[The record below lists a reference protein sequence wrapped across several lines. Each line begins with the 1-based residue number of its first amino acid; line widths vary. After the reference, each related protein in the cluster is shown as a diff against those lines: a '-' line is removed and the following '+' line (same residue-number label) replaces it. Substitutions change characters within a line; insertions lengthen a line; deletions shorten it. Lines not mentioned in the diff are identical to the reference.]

1 MSANKFKVGDKVKV
15 RNGLIADEYYGG
27 VSCGNSMERMGGAVF
42 TIDCVKNDYYLVK
55 ENAFYW
61 SDEML
66 EPTEKTLD
74 NLCVGEFITRHVGE
88 SDRTVRVLASL
99 DGCYLISFAEY
110 HDDAAAWYTATEL
123 SRLGYRPAKPN
134 ASGPTIEIDG
144 KKYKKADVEK
154 AIKDLEP
161 ID

>member
-74 NLCVGEFITRHVGE
+74 NLCAGDYIKSGDEIKM
-88 SDRTVRVLASL
+88 VLAAL
-99 DGCYLISFAEY
+99 DSCYLLSNLRTYDIA
-110 HDDAAAWYTATEL
+110 DKWYTAEQL
-123 SRLGYRPAKPN
+123 EMGGFKLFDPQVKV
-134 ASGPTIEIDG
+134 IEING
-144 KKYKKADVEK
+144 KKYNEADIER

-161 ID
+161 IE